1 MVERPEQEETLE
13 RRLILAT
20 QAGLPIVPRPYA
32 QVAAELGVSE
42 AVVMERLQAMLASGR
57 IRRIALV
64 PNHYRLG
71 YVANGMSVWDIPDAC
86 IREVGQAMGRMP
98 AVSHCYHRPRH
109 GKDWPYNLF
118 AMVHGH
124 HRAEV
129 EQRVAEMARQL
140 GERQR
145 GYDILF
151 STRILKKTGMRFGAA

>member
-1 MVERPEQEETLE
+1 MSAEVTDTETLD
-13 RRLILAT
+13 RRLVLAT
-20 QAGLPIVPRPYA
+20 QGGLPIVPRPYA
-32 QVAAELGVSE
+32 VVAAELGISE
-42 AVVMERLQAMLASGR
+42 REVRQRLQAMLDAGQ

-71 YVANGMSVWDIPDAC
+71 YVANGMSVWDIPDEQVADVG
-86 IREVGQAMGRMP
+86 RELGRMP

-109 GKDWPYNLF
+109 GRDWPYNLF

-124 HRAEV
+124 DREEV
-129 EQRVAEMARQL
+129 IRRVEAMAAHL

-145 GYDILF
+145 GHDILF